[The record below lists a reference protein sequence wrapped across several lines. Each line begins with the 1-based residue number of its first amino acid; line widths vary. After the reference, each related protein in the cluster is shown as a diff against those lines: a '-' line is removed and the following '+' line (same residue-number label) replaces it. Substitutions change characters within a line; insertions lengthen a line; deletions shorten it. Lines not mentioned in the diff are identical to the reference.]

1 MTTMWNKSEL
11 LEEVVYQPDEHE
23 AIDLHG
29 AAYDPLSP
37 RLLCV
42 LRQNDGPTMWE
53 TYCLSDYIR
62 SSELK
67 SIEIFNKNC
76 CTI

>member
-1 MTTMWNKSEL
+1 MWNKSEL
-11 LEEVVYQPDEHE
+11 LEEVVYQLDERE
-23 AIDLHG
+23 AINLHR

-37 RLLCV
+37 HLLCV
-42 LRQNDGPTMWE
+42 LRKTNAPPMWE
-53 TYCLSDYIR
+53 TACLSDYIR